1 MKIFNKDLKETIF
14 SQDFIKWWKDHRFN
28 IFITGIGTIGV
39 ASASIAIAANIIY
52 VINANKIAADINNED
67 SIAEE
72 TNAPEKIYNI
82 ELADG
87 TIVSFTE
94 EEYENFKEYLNS
106 IKAEEEKTYK
116 LTR

>member
-1 MKIFNKDLKETIF
+1 MKTFNNDLNETT
-14 SQDFIKWWKDHRFN
+14 FIQYFKNWWKD
-28 IFITGIGTIGV
+28 IGWGDLAKSTLTALTASTIACFMMAGHYE
-39 ASASIAIAANIIY
+39 SKND
-52 VINANKIAADINNED
+52 NINNED
-67 SIAEE
+67 IIAEE
-72 TNAPEKIYNI
+72 TNAQDKIYNI